1 MIKSIM
7 VGIDQSAPAA
17 AAREYAVLVAR
28 AYGARVV
35 GLHVLDVRLLE
46 MPPYLEYS
54 YEGIPLIPMPVE
66 ILEGFREKGERTLEE
81 FRRSVEGRGVVVE
94 SRLEEGVPAET
105 IADLGRTQDLII
117 IGKRGEHA
125 RYGHDLL
132 GSTAE
137 AVVRRAGTPVWLAG
151 AGGAEPPPIERI
163 LLLFDG
169 SPSAGRA
176 LKLAADVATHL
187 GSPLQVLTVGDDEEQ
202 AAATQEGARSYLSA
216 FDVPVG
222 LKLATGEVVAATMEY
237 LQDEPADLVVMG
249 KQGHSLIRRLILGS
263 TSEQLMREID
273 ASVLLA

>member
-7 VGIDQSAPAA
+7 VGVDASAPAA
-17 AAREYAVLVAR
+17 AAREYALRLAR
-28 AYGARVV
+28 EYQARVV

-66 ILEGFREKGERTLEE
+66 ILEGFREKGERVLEE
-81 FRRSVEGRGVVVE
+81 FRRSAEGRGVDVE
-94 SRLEEGVPAET
+94 SRLEEGIPAET
-105 IADLGRTQDLII
+105 IADLGRTHDLIV

-132 GSTAE
+132 GSTTE
-137 AVVRRAGTPVWLAG
+137 AVVRRASSPVWLAG
-151 AGGAEPPPIERI
+151 EEATPIERV

-169 SPSAGRA
+169 SQPAGRA

-187 GSPLQVLTVGDDEEQ
+187 GSVLRVLTVGDDEGH
-202 AAATQEGARSYLSA
+202 AAAAQEGARSYLSA
-216 FDVPVG
+216 YS
-222 LKLATGEVVAATMEY
+222 LAVEFVVAAGEVVAATMEE
-237 LQDEPADLVVMG
+237 LEKEPADLVVMG

-263 TSEQLMREID
+263 TSEQLMRDIVGP
-273 ASVLLA
+273 VLLA

>member
-7 VGIDQSAPAA
+7 VGVDASAPAA
-17 AAREYAVLVAR
+17 AAREYALRLGRV
-28 AYGARVV
+28 YQARVV

-66 ILEGFREKGERTLEE
+66 ILEGFREKGERVLEE
-81 FRRSVEGRGVVVE
+81 FRRTADGRGVDVE
-94 SRLEEGVPAET
+94 SRLEEGIPAET
-105 IADLGRTQDLII
+105 IADLGRTHDLIV
-117 IGKRGEHA
+117 IGRRGEHA

-132 GSTAE
+132 GSTTE
-137 AVVRRAGTPVWLAG
+137 AVVRRASSPVWLAG
-151 AGGAEPPPIERI
+151 EEATEIERI

-169 SPSAGRA
+169 SPPAGRA

-187 GSPLQVLTVGDDEEQ
+187 GSVLRVLTVGDDESH
-202 AAATQEGARSYLSA
+202 ASAVQEAARSYLSA
-216 FDVPVG
+216 YSLAGEFM
-222 LKLATGEVVAATMEY
+222 LATGEVVAATMEQ
-237 LQDEPADLVVMG
+237 LEEEPADLVVMG

-273 ASVLLA
+273 GPVLLA

>member
-7 VGIDQSAPAA
+7 VGVDASAPAA
-17 AAREYAVLVAR
+17 AAREHALRLAR
-28 AYGARVV
+28 EYKARVV

-66 ILEGFREKGERTLEE
+66 ILEGFREKGERVLEE

-94 SRLEEGVPAET
+94 SRLEEGIPAEV
-105 IADLGRTQDLII
+105 IADLGRTHDLIV

-132 GSTAE
+132 GSTTE
-137 AVVRRAGTPVWLAG
+137 AVVRRASSPVWLAEEEAG
-151 AGGAEPPPIERI
+151 AIERI

-169 SPSAGRA
+169 SPPAGRA

-187 GSPLQVLTVGDDEEQ
+187 GSALLILTVGEDEGQ
-202 AAATQEGARSYLSA
+202 AAAVQEGARSYLSA
-216 FDVPVG
+216 FELAG
-222 LKLATGEVVAATMEY
+222 EFRLATGEVVAATMEH
-237 LQDEPADLVVMG
+237 LEDEPVDLVVMG

-263 TSEQLMREID
+263 TSEQLMREIGVP
-273 ASVLLA
+273 VLLA